1 LQASSSNETVARIE
15 GMIGVVVYLE
25 KVNLMVV
32 VLVIIRTFSR
42 AAAQLTYFL
51 IR

>member
-1 LQASSSNETVARIE
+1 MV
-15 GMIGVVVYLE
+15 GVVVYLE
-25 KVNLMVV
+25 TANLVVVV
-32 VLVIIRTFSR
+32 VLVIIRTFAR

>member
-1 LQASSSNETVARIE
+1 LQASCSNDAVARIE
-15 GMIGVVVYLE
+15 GMIGVAVHLE

-51 IR
+51 IQ